1 MAVELAKVKPLEEK
15 EAPISGIRKAI
26 AKNLKE
32 VLETSAYC
40 SLVLKADV
48 TNLWNLRAKVKD
60 KVFEEHN
67 IKLTFLSWIVK
78 ASAIALSEYPS
89 FAARWDGVEGKVYY
103 PGTLNIAIAVDTPF
117 GLFVP
122 VIRGVENLSI
132 IEIQKEI
139 VRLST
144 LAREKKLKMS
154 DMTGGCFAITNVG
167 SAGVLFGS
175 PIMNKGNTA
184 ISATGAIIDELKLN
198 KEGAVENRK
207 VMYLP
212 IAADHQWVDGA
223 DMARFQGRIKELI
236 ENPEQLGEF

>member
-1 MAVELAKVKPLEEK
+1 MKFKKKLLDYQHLQEK
-15 EAPISGIRKAI
+15 R
-26 AKNLKE
+26 
-32 VLETSAYC
+32 
-40 SLVLKADV
+40 
-48 TNLWNLRAKVKD
+48 R
-60 KVFEEHN
+60 
-67 IKLTFLSWIVK
+67 
-78 ASAIALSEYPS
+78 
-89 FAARWDGVEGKVYY
+89 
-103 PGTLNIAIAVDTPF
+103 
-117 GLFVP
+117 
-122 VIRGVENLSI
+122 
-132 IEIQKEI
+132 
-139 VRLST
+139 
-144 LAREKKLKMS
+144 LKMS

-207 VMYLP
+207 VMYLS